1 MGNGLSYRQSVPID
15 VFWQNHCKDYEPI
28 HMLHTLITMFPLSLF
43 FSASLPGLKKTAKTL
58 ENRWMNPSLIAV
70 QSVHQSLS
78 VQSHIAVR
86 VNPIQAQTYSTTG
99 VWVFVMC
106 QRHGKRVHRRA
117 PTAKTRRRPAR
128 RQTRSLPCALYRA
141 HNKGFTVRF

>member
-78 VQSHIAVR
+78 VQSHIAAR
-86 VNPIQAQTYSTTG
+86 VNPIQAQTYS
-99 VWVFVMC
+99 VQLV
-106 QRHGKRVHRRA
+106 QYRRA
-117 PTAKTRRRPAR
+117 QRG
-128 RQTRSLPCALYRA
+128 Q
-141 HNKGFTVRF
+141 